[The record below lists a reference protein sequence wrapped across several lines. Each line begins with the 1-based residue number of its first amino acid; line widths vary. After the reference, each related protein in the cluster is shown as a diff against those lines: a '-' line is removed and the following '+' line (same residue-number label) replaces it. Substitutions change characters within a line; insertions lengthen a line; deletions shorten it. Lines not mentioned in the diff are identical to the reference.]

1 VLTIFTHVANPSLSD
16 DGIDSCLRLACS
28 PRVLG
33 RISAG
38 LRPENFKVLVNG
50 VDEISFVI
58 VQLIAVY
65 NLLLPILWF
74 TALSIFRSSL
84 GPLVGLRSSYLVD

>member
-1 VLTIFTHVANPSLSD
+1 MKGRGST
-16 DGIDSCLRLACS
+16 SCLRLACS

-38 LRPENFKVLVNG
+38 LRPQIFKVLVNG

-74 TALSIFRSSL
+74 AALSVFHSSL
-84 GPLVGLRSSYLVD
+84 VPLMGLRSSCLVD